1 MRTRLHRPQSDLIS
15 SDNSLFRRKVVP
27 KRPETKVNFQE
38 VQSEKPEEIST
49 AFQLTKNESP
59 SVIYEALDYAKKRSV
74 TFAVLMQRNGI
85 TLANY
90 SEIISLSN
98 TISVLGDTDPD
109 TRKIRVKPI
118 TDVSTVILVLA
129 HEMTNRLLTDKLKKY
144 RDLVAKG
151 EITPKQ
157 FALKWAELEKEGEIN
172 QLKVAA
178 QIGYSYGD
186 EKTDKLLEQ
195 YNNDKTTNIRARV
208 VAGTTHLARYEQLGI
223 YLRKAYLTDHAN
235 IQTVEGV
242 PEFRFDSNVAK
253 RNGKGN
259 YLIVK
264 SIDSGERMN
273 VIRDPK
279 TGKYS
284 KYGN

>member
-1 MRTRLHRPQSDLIS
+1 MHPRLHKPQSNLTS
-15 SDNSLFRRKVVP
+15 SHNSVFRRKVIP
-27 KRPETKVNFQE
+27 KKQEAKVNF
-38 VQSEKPEEIST
+38 PEERLHKAEEIKKVS
-49 AFQLTKNESP
+49 ALEESAQP
-59 SVIYEALDYAKKRSV
+59 SVIYEALSYAKKRSV

-118 TDVSTVILVLA
+118 TDVSTVILVLT

-178 QIGYSYGD
+178 QIEYSYGE
-186 EKTDKLLEQ
+186 EKTDKLLER
-195 YNNDKTTNIRARV
+195 YNNDKTTDIRARV
-208 VAGTTHLARYEQLGI
+208 VAGTTHLARYEQLGLALRER
-223 YLRKAYLTDHAN
+223 YLSRKAN
-235 IQTVEGV
+235 IQTVEGFSN
-242 PEFRFDSNVAK
+242 FRFDSNIAK
-253 RNGKGN
+253 RSSKGN

-264 SIDSGERMN
+264 SIDSGEQMN
-273 VIRDPK
+273 VIRDSK

-284 KYGN
+284 KYEE